1 MTTNINLA
9 HPSVGG
15 HQRLL
20 IKVLAVLSSSC
31 KAFVFGVVAE
41 LMLCDGCGDGI
52 WDVMRWRS
60 DVVDS
65 LADVSRGSWVLLPSL

>member
-15 HQRLL
+15 HHQLL
-20 IKVLAVLSSSC
+20 IKVVAVLSSSS
-31 KAFVFGVVAE
+31 KTFGFGVVTE
-41 LMLCDGCGDGI
+41 LMLCGGCGDSI